1 MKKYTLLVSLLIF
14 TVLNHNVRSQ
24 GTFHYVGTDVIQN
37 TNSSY
42 PSIYGNWFRGVKNQ
56 MLIKASEMQAAG
68 MSAGNITGLA
78 FDVSSSTGSTM
89 QSFEIQINSTAQ
101 NSLTS
106 WVSNL
111 NTCYGPINYSDLNG
125 WNQHDFHSPFY
136 WDGIS
141 NIVIQTCFYN
151 PTWSQNAKMK
161 MSNYSYNTLIYR
173 RRDNTSPCTSNWIN
187 GVETLRPNIRFK
199 WLNPNSPPITDFIS
213 NTSSTCS
220 GTISFF
226 DQTSNTPT
234 SWLWDFGDGNTSTLQ
249 NPSHTYTTSGN
260 FSVELT
266 TTNPYG
272 SDTKLYPNLIQV
284 NLSSLNPIPPSCI
297 PNTQVTTAGFGIS
310 EVKFGNLHKFSGNA
324 SEGYA
329 DFTCDSTLLYIGKTY
344 DFLAVHSA
352 PSSNSHN
359 CKAWIDYNNDGI
371 FDIINEEVATGTSAD
386 STIAS
391 IQIPNNA
398 ITGTPIRMRVIAD
411 FSLLGAISS
420 PCADPQYGQA
430 EDYTLYFEQDTQP
443 PIVDFSSN
451 KTYTCDGVIQFSD
464 LSSNGPYAWYWEFG
478 DGATAISQNPVHTYS
493 SNGVYDVTLIATNL
507 FGTDTLI
514 KTQLIEVNTANAV
527 TPASCY
533 PSTLGYCCDYG
544 ISRVQFS
551 NINNPSLDGI
561 EGFVDYS
568 CNQRATVEVGT
579 NYALRIYTGPNNPQ
593 DTRAWIDFDTNGVFS
608 STEKVMEKLNDYDPV
623 AIIQIPTS
631 VPTNVPIRLRISSDE
646 VGSNNGPCDDV
657 NRGQVEDYAIIV
669 ATCPNPDSVSIGQIS
684 KTSIELSW
692 TAGGNENSWNII
704 YGPAGFGVL
713 SGTGTDLSNIFTNNF
728 TITGLNELT
737 SYDFYL
743 QANCPGN
750 TSNWIGPY
758 NATTLN
764 ITNSFSSNFKLYPNP
779 NNGEFYISSS
789 TFIKNIEIYDLLGKN
804 IYSSNVV
811 KTTNLKLD
819 LNKEPN
825 GIYFVRVSDVLNNL
839 KTFKIILK
847 K

>member
-1 MKKYTLLVSLLIF
+1 MKKYTFLVFL
-14 TVLNHNVRSQ
+14 TVLTVFTHTVISQ

-37 TNSSY
+37 TNSSF
-42 PSIYGNWFRGVKNQ
+42 PSIYGNWYRGVKNQ

-78 FDVSSSTGSTM
+78 FDVSASTGSTM
-89 QSFEIQINSTAQ
+89 QSFEMQINSTAQ

-106 WVSNL
+106 WISNL

-136 WDGIS
+136 WDGVS

-151 PTWSQNAKMK
+151 PGWSQNAKMK

-173 RRDNTSPCTSNWIN
+173 RRDGSSPCNNNWIN

-199 WLNPNSPPITDFIS
+199 WLNPNSPPITDFNS
-213 NTSSTCS
+213 NTNSTCS

-234 SWLWDFGDGNTSTLQ
+234 SWSWDFGDGNTSTLQ
-249 NPSHTYTTSGN
+249 NPIHTYTTSGT

-272 SDTKLYPNLIQV
+272 SSTKLYPNLIQV

-324 SEGYA
+324 SEGYS
-329 DFTCDSTLLYIGKTY
+329 DFTCDSTLLYIGKSY

-371 FDIINEEVATGTSAD
+371 FDINNEEVASSTSAD

-451 KTYTCDGVIQFSD
+451 KTYTCDGVIQFND
-464 LSSNGPYAWYWEFG
+464 LSSNGPYAWYWVFG

-493 SNGVYDVTLIATNL
+493 TNGIYDVTLIATNL

-551 NINNPSLDGI
+551 NINNPSLNGI
-561 EGFVDYS
+561 EGYVDYS
-568 CNQRATVEVGT
+568 CDQRATVEVGT

-657 NRGQVEDYAIIV
+657 NRGQVEDYALIV
-669 ATCPNPDSVSIGQIS
+669 ATCPNPNSVSIGQIS

-704 YGPAGFGVL
+704 YGPAGFGIL
-713 SGTGTDLSNIFTNNF
+713 SGTGIPLNNIFTNNF

-750 TSNWIGPY
+750 TSNWTGPY

-764 ITNSFSSNFKLYPNP
+764 ITNGFPSDFKLYPNP
-779 NNGEFYISSS
+779 NNGEFYISSNAS
-789 TFIKNIEIYDLLGKN
+789 INNVEVYDLLGKN

-811 KTTNLKLD
+811 KTNNLKLD
-819 LNKEPN
+819 LNNEPN
-825 GIYFVRVSDVLNNL
+825 GIYFVKVSDVLNNL